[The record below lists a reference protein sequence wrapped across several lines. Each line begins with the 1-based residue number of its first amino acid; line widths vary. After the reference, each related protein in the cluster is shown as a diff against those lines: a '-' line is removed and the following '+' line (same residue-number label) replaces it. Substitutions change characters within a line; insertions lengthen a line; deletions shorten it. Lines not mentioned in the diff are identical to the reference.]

1 MTSAHMYIPMDSQK
15 QHEVH
20 QIGKVRY
27 KYILGDIQTRE
38 RQKRGFIGGVD
49 IIFY

>member
-20 QIGKVRY
+20 QIGKVHY
-27 KYILGDIQTRE
+27 KYILGDNTNGE
-38 RQKRGFIGGVD
+38 RQKRVFIGGVD
-49 IIFY
+49 IIF

>member
-15 QHEVH
+15 QYAGRKV
-20 QIGKVRY
+20 GKVHY

-49 IIFY
+49 IIF